1 MYEILLYIYI
11 KMSIY
16 SLPCRYDATLGQRA
30 VVDELVRDLFHK
42 MSEGKVTWHD
52 LAEPNILERGS
63 LRNKNI
69 EVILKYLISN
79 LPSFII

>member
-1 MYEILLYIYI
+1 
-11 KMSIY
+11 MSIY
-16 SLPCRYDATLGQRA
+16 SLLCRYDATVGQRA

-63 LRNKNI
+63 LRNKKKRGN
-69 EVILKYLISN
+69 ILKYLISY
-79 LPSFII
+79 LPSFTI